1 MRVSKAAEVEEVRV
15 ELVPL
20 IDCVFLLLIF
30 FMCCASLTTKDSPT
44 DVRLPVASNGAEQK
58 DPSHRGTVN
67 VLPPGSIAPDGSRTT
82 EKKPFVVFGNAV
94 DEEGL
99 QRAMEE
105 AIKNRDPQM
114 KLYLRADRTV
124 KFAVIRKA
132 MAACA
137 AAGVQDVVFG
147 TYLQDLYQTE
157 GK

>member
-1 MRVSKAAEVEEVRV
+1 MKVGRTPEVEDVRV

-67 VLPPGSIAPDGSRTT
+67 VLPPGSRAPSGEITT
-82 EKKPFVVFGNAV
+82 VDKPFVVFGNAV
-94 DEEGL
+94 NEEGL

-105 AIKNRDPQM
+105 HLKTDPQM

-124 KFAVIRKA
+124 KFAVVRKA

-137 AAGVQDVVFG
+137 AAGVSDVVFA
-147 TYLQDLYQTE
+147 TYLQDLYLTE
-157 GK
+157 GR

>member
-1 MRVSKAAEVEEVRV
+1 MKVSKSAEVEEVRV

-67 VLPPGSIAPDGSRTT
+67 ILPPGSRGGGGQMTT
-82 EKKPFVVFGNAV
+82 VDKPFVVFGNVV

-105 AIKNRDPQM
+105 QLKIDPVM
-114 KLYLRADRTV
+114 KLYLRADRAV
-124 KFAVIRKA
+124 KFAVVRKA

-137 AAGVQDVVFG
+137 AAGVQDVVFA
-147 TYLQDLYQTE
+147 TYLQDLYLTE